1 MQRTVVTVREDGKLD
16 VSLQR
21 IGANRFRDFSET
33 LLEELKGWRVDEL
46 PFSDRSSAE
55 AIAERFGVSKKTFK
69 RALGTLYRQR
79 LIRLSDEKICSV
91 YHNFSFFANLFF

>member
-1 MQRTVVTVREDGKLD
+1 M
-16 VSLQR
+16 
-21 IGANRFRDFSET
+21 
-33 LLEELKGWRVDEL
+33 LEELKAAGGEL

-79 LIRLSDEKICSV
+79 LIRLSDEKIV
-91 YHNFSFFANLFF
+91 LIYQ